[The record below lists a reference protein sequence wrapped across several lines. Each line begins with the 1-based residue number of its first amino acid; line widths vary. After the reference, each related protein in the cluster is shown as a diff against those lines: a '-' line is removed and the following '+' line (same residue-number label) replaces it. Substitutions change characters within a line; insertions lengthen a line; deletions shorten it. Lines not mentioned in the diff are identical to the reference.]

1 MEYGESNLT
10 TSPVC
15 PQERFSLYKFGPLA
29 YPLLKR
35 IGLLAAPQHHLLSL
49 LLFPCCLYP
58 KTHKKLPFSTCS
70 YSLSKITCHYL
81 LILVGFDTL
90 TYLKGYDRSP
100 TLVGHQLHADN
111 IDLPDEHTVDNQEP
125 RRLACILGGALMPLT
140 IRSFKLLARAV
151 NAVLLNPEAS

>member
-29 YPLLKR
+29 YPFLKR
-35 IGLLAAPQHHLLSL
+35 IGPLAAPQHHLLSL

-70 YSLSKITCHYL
+70 YSLSKITCHSL
-81 LILVGFDTL
+81 LLLVGFDTL
-90 TYLKGYDRSP
+90 TYRKGYDRSP
-100 TLVGHQLHADN
+100 TLVGHQDHF
-111 IDLPDEHTVDNQEP
+111 I
-125 RRLACILGGALMPLT
+125 ALLVRKPSHCMCCFYFVVATFRP
-140 IRSFKLLARAV
+140 
-151 NAVLLNPEAS
+151 